1 MLQAIWCTKD
11 NPLLNSLPT
20 EVREHMMTLKTDD
33 ERMCYLEKERLKI
46 VGKPIGEFIL
56 HTKKVRGKQVFWV
69 EKTQR

>member
-1 MLQAIWCTKD
+1 
-11 NPLLNSLPT
+11 
-20 EVREHMMTLKTDD
+20 MMTLKTDD